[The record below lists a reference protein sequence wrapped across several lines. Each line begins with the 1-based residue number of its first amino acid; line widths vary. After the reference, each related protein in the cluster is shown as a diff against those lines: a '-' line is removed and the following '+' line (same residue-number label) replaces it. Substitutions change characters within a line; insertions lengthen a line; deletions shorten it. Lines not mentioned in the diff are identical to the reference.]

1 VESETVRG
9 LPPAA
14 FERVVTKPKRAV
26 ELHVL
31 AHEIVGFDT
40 EYDSRSGALLSWQ
53 LDGAQGQAFNR
64 ADRIPIT
71 PETLSSEARRVS
83 GAALG
88 RKVVLVSFFSLAE
101 LQFLPTF
108 EEAVD
113 FFVGPRGSLD
123 AAFDTESGRIEIVD
137 VARWF
142 DGKGLAEAAQAFG
155 LRKLE
160 WHRARVSA
168 ADLER
173 GEFRDYALNDATLA
187 RAITLK
193 LREEFAAE
201 GADTLQSKTPAGVS
215 SRVYRV
221 NYLEHD
227 LAPPARAVRRIGLAC
242 AWGGRAE
249 VFARGRFDHV
259 TEFDLSSAYPEA
271 VKSFG
276 EFPHPASWRPLTT
289 LRHLEAWRG
298 GIVRVGFAF
307 PPTCEFPCLPVFE
320 RGLLLFVRA
329 GVAAAT
335 LDEVRLALRLGAKL
349 ELIDGF
355 AYRDGLASAAR
366 YHADLVA
373 RRATAKGARRVAL
386 KLLANS
392 WTGKLNQQTRKVDLR
407 RMRRVAEKYA
417 LPLRDLGAMSE
428 NERHAFLL
436 LRNAPPEDWKALAPQ
451 IEVGSLY
458 VPEWYA
464 LITGRV
470 RAQLGAMLIGNAPVY
485 CATDAF
491 WTPRAIACPK
501 GCEKKRAGPATT
513 VRSKLAAIWSR
524 PTHLAMH
531 GIAQK
536 KAATKL
542 LRRFDGQGEEHVH
555 YVIRRPVKVFESLK
569 TGRGLGTWL
578 RQHRDAKTFWDDKRK
593 LLADGRSTRPW
604 SDVAEFRAEQT

>member
-1 VESETVRG
+1 MTR
-9 LPPAA
+9 
-14 FERVVTKPKRAV
+14 PKRAV
-26 ELHVL
+26 VLHVL

-40 EYDSRSGALLSWQ
+40 EYDSRTGALLSWQ

-108 EEAVD
+108 DEAVD

-123 AAFDTESGRIEIVD
+123 AAFDTESGRIEVVD

-142 DGKGLAEAAQAFG
+142 DGKGLAEAAEAFG
-155 LRKLE
+155 LKKLE
-160 WHRARVSA
+160 WHRSRVSA
-168 ADLER
+168 ADLECAP
-173 GEFRDYALNDATLA
+173 FREYALNDATLA
-187 RAITLK
+187 RAITLR
-193 LREEFAAE
+193 LRQEFAAE

-221 NYLEHD
+221 NYLERD
-227 LAPPARAVRRIGLAC
+227 LAPPPRAVRRLGLAC

-249 VFARGRFDHV
+249 VFARGKFAHV

-271 VKSFG
+271 VKSF
-276 EFPHPASWRPLTT
+276 EQFPEPSSWEPLTS
-289 LRHLEAWRG
+289 LRDLDRWRG
-298 GIVRVGFAF
+298 GIARVGFQF
-307 PPTCEFPCLPVFE
+307 PPTCAFPCLPVFE
-320 RGLLLFVRA
+320 RGLLLFMLS
-329 GVAAAT
+329 GISAAT
-335 LDEVRLALRLGAKL
+335 LDELRLAKRLGARL
-349 ELIDGF
+349 DLIDGF
-355 AYRDGLASAAR
+355 AYRDGLRSAAR
-366 YHADLVA
+366 YHADLVT
-373 RRATAKGARRVAL
+373 RRATAKGARKVAL

-417 LPLRDLGAMSE
+417 VSLRDLAAMTE

-436 LRNAPPEDWKALAPQ
+436 LRDAPPEDWKALAPQ
-451 IEVGSLY
+451 VEVGSLY

-470 RAQLGAMLIGNAPVY
+470 RAQLGAMLVTTAPVY

-491 WTPRAIACPK
+491 WTPKTMAAPA
-501 GCEKKRAGPATT
+501 GCTKKRAGPATT

-542 LRRFDGQGEEHVH
+542 LRRFDGDGEQSVH

-578 RQHRDAKTFWDDKRK
+578 RQPRDARTFWDDKRK

-604 SDVAEFRAEQT
+604 NDVAEFRREDAP